1 MTPVSSALRIER
13 RDSLAARARRIRALV
28 RKEAEQVMR
37 DPGSTGVGIV
47 LPVLLILLFGYGLS
61 LDIKNVPVALVLED
75 HSPDAVDLAAAFS
88 LSPYFQVRIASTIGQ
103 AQNLMLTRSVDGIV
117 RIRPDFS
124 RLARV
129 GQGQVQILLHGVD
142 ANLARIIQG
151 YGESA
156 VAQWTARQLAEGKPM
171 DAGPVEVRERAW
183 FNETHESR
191 FFLVP
196 GLIVMIMTISGALLT
211 AMVMAREWERGTL
224 ESLFVTPVTV
234 GEILLGKI
242 IPYFALGLL
251 GFVFCVVASQFLFHL
266 PFRGSVIALT
276 GVSVLYLTVSLGLGL
291 LISSSLKSQY
301 LASLV
306 TLIIAFMPSL
316 MLSGFLFD
324 IRSEPVVVQFITYLF
339 PARYYVSV
347 LQTLLLAGNIWSD
360 VLPNAA
366 VLLAM
371 AVALMLANFRLTR
384 KSLA

>member
-1 MTPVSSALRIER
+1 MTTQD
-13 RDSLAARARRIRALV
+13 RDFIRARARRIRALV
-28 RKEAEQVMR
+28 KKETQQVIH
-37 DPGSTGVGIV
+37 DPSSIGVGIV

-61 LDIKNVPVALVLED
+61 LDIKNVPIALVLED
-75 HSPDAVDLAAAFS
+75 RAPEAVDLASAFS
-88 LSPYFQVRIASTIGQ
+88 LSPYFHVRVVSTIGE
-103 AQNLMLTRSVDGIV
+103 AQNLILTRNVDGIV
-117 RIRPDFS
+117 RVRPDFS
-124 RLARV
+124 RLAQT
-129 GQGQVQILLHGVD
+129 GHGQVQVLLHGSD

-151 YGESA
+151 YAEGA
-156 VAQWTARQLAEGKPM
+156 VAQWSARQIAEGKPLRT
-171 DAGPVEVRERAW
+171 GLVQVQERAW

-196 GLIVMIMTISGALLT
+196 GVIVMIMTISGALLT

-224 ESLFVTPVTV
+224 EALFVTPVKV

-251 GFVFCVVASQFLFHL
+251 GFMFCTVAAWLLFQV

-276 GVSVLYLTVSLGLGL
+276 GVSMLYLTVSLGLGL
-291 LISSSLKSQY
+291 LISSGLKNQF
-301 LASLV
+301 LASMV
-306 TLIIAFMPSL
+306 TLILAFLPSL

-324 IRSEPVVVQFITYLF
+324 IRSEPAAVQFITYLF
-339 PARYYVSV
+339 PARYYVAV

-366 VLLAM
+366 VLLVM
-371 AVALMLANFRLTR
+371 AAALMLANLRFTR